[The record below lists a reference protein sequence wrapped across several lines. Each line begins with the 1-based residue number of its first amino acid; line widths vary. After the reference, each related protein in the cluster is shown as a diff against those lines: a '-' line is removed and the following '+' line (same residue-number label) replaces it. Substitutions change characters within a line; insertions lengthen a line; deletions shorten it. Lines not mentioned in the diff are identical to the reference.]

1 MRELTFILPN
11 ATVLDCVPEPEMAH
25 SYIQRALCRIF
36 GGYSAH
42 ETFGGWLDDKGQM
55 VFDRS
60 IAYTVAAPWTRG
72 QRNQI
77 DKLIW
82 EVGHGMLE
90 QDAVYARLPNGKVR
104 IVEQGESIWP
114 WWQRIEL

>member
-11 ATVLDCVPEPEMAH
+11 ATVLDSVLEPEAAH
-25 SYIQRALCRIF
+25 SYVQRALCRIF

-42 ETFGGWLDDKGQM
+42 ETFGGWLDAEGEM

-60 IAYTVAAPWTRG
+60 IAYTVAADWTRA

-77 DKLIW
+77 DELIW
-82 EVGHGMLE
+82 DVGHRRLA

-104 IVEQGESIWP
+104 IVEAGESIWP
-114 WWQRIEL
+114 RWWRVEL